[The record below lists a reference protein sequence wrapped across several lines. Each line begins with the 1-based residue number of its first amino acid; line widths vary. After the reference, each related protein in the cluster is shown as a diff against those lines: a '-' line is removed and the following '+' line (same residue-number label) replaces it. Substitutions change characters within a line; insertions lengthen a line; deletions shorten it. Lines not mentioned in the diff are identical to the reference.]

1 MSTYAQIVNGQALNV
16 IHGASVEEA
25 KSKHFAPGYD
35 GGNPGVDWELVPDG
49 TQSGAKDNGDGTFTN
64 PPAPST
70 SAPRVLSKTAFQD
83 YAVSQLG
90 GIPTGMARLTEIM
103 DATRDSSSG
112 AVRFAFARY
121 EAAVTF
127 EKDNTAAL
135 TAIMA
140 SDSTVGHITS
150 AERAAILDNWPAA

>member
-1 MSTYAQIVNGQALNV
+1 MAK
-16 IHGASVEEA
+16 EA
-25 KSKHFAPGYD
+25 TF
-35 GGNPGVDWELVPDG
+35 NPATGETTWTDLDVP
-49 TQSGAKDNGDGTFTN
+49 
-64 PPAPST
+64 T
-70 SAPRVLSKTAFQD
+70 SPRVLSKTAFQD
-83 YAVSQLG
+83 YAVGQLG
-90 GIPTGMARLTEIM
+90 GIPTGMARFTEIM

-127 EKDNTAAL
+127 EKENTSAL

-140 SDSTVGHITS
+140 ADSQAGHITS